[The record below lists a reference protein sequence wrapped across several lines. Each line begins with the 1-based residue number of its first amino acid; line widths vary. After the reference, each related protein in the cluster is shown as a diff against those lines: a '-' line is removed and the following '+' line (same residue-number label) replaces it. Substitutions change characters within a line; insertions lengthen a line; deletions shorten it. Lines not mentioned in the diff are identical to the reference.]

1 MFQII
6 CTKLQFLSKRLY
18 KTNSSNVLFRENSKD
33 VLTDSQSKHFST
45 QTELYDKI
53 LPRIHHSSNRYS
65 ISAACGAII
74 TGLVV
79 HKSNTYRHGSYI
91 STLRQHDTTHSAQKK
106 NS

>member
-45 QTELYDKI
+45 ETELYDKI

-74 TGLVV
+74 TGLVAL
-79 HKSNTYRHGSYI
+79 KLLYDTYLS
-91 STLRQHDTTHSAQKK
+91 L
-106 NS
+106 